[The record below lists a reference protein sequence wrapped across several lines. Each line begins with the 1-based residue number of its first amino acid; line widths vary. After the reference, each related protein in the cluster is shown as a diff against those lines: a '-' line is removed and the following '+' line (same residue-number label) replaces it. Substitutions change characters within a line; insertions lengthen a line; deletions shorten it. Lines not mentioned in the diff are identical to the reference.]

1 MPSSCELKRQDGM
14 NAEERQGKRN
24 QSDRRVVAK
33 EEGKQNQ
40 HRDYMDHTFILP
52 AECFLCFILLL
63 LLFWLDLFS
72 VGRETD
78 KSPGAQVNTAQ
89 GQKRHADSVLSA
101 KPY

>member
-1 MPSSCELKRQDGM
+1 MPSSCELKLQDGM

-24 QSDRRVVAK
+24 QSDRRTEAK
-33 EEGKQNQ
+33 EEGEQNQ
-40 HRDYMDHTFILP
+40 HTDDMDHTFILP
-52 AECFLCFILLL
+52 AECFLCFILLLL

-89 GQKRHADSVLSA
+89 GQKR
-101 KPY
+101 